1 MNIQTPSSGGR
12 LRQAI
17 VSTVGVVALC
27 AATVL
32 SAQTTSS
39 SGSSTSNGSSTS
51 SSATPSYDTSGSAA
65 NPRTSSDRTRTGSG
79 GSTSG
84 TGSSYD
90 SATSSSSTGGMA
102 GSNDGSNLARAD
114 RRFVTKA
121 AELNTEEVRLSELA
135 AQQASSP
142 EVRSFAQQL
151 VTEHTQAS
159 TELSSLA
166 SRKGLS
172 AMARDDYDQR
182 AVTKLG
188 KKSGTDFD
196 KAYLDKMVD
205 AHEDAV
211 DLFDK
216 ESRHAKDPELQAF
229 ASKML
234 PKLRE
239 HQQHARSLEQTISG
253 SSGQSGMSG
262 SSRSSSTSGSGTP
275 TP

>member
-1 MNIQTPSSGGR
+1 M
-12 LRQAI
+12 
-17 VSTVGVVALC
+17 
-27 AATVL
+27 
-32 SAQTTSS
+32 
-39 SGSSTSNGSSTS
+39 SGSN
-51 SSATPSYDTSGSAA
+51 
-65 NPRTSSDRTRTGSG
+65 
-79 GSTSG
+79 
-84 TGSSYD
+84 
-90 SATSSSSTGGMA
+90 
-102 GSNDGSNLARAD
+102 SNDGSNLARAD

-135 AQQASSP
+135 AQQATNP

-172 AMARDDYDQR
+172 ATTRDDFDQR

-188 KKSGTDFD
+188 KKSGSDFD

-216 ESRHAKDPELQAF
+216 ASRNAKDPELQAF

-239 HQQHARSLEQTISG
+239 HQQHARSLEQTVSNDSGSGSHSGMSGRSSSSG
-253 SSGQSGMSG
+253 SSGSGSMRSSSSG
-262 SSRSSSTSGSGTP
+262 SSSGSSGSSGSSSGSGTSGTSGTGTT

>member
-1 MNIQTPSSGGR
+1 MSANNSDNSNI
-12 LRQAI
+12 
-17 VSTVGVVALC
+17 
-27 AATVL
+27 
-32 SAQTTSS
+32 
-39 SGSSTSNGSSTS
+39 
-51 SSATPSYDTSGSAA
+51 
-65 NPRTSSDRTRTGSG
+65 
-79 GSTSG
+79 
-84 TGSSYD
+84 
-90 SATSSSSTGGMA
+90 
-102 GSNDGSNLARAD
+102 ARAD

-135 AQQASSP
+135 AQQATNP

-159 TELSSLA
+159 TELTGLA

-172 AMARDDYDQR
+172 AMSRDDFDQR

-188 KKSGTDFD
+188 KKSGGDFD
-196 KAYLDKMVD
+196 KAYLEKMVD
-205 AHEDAV
+205 AHEDAI

-216 ESRHAKDPELQAF
+216 ESRNGKDPELQAF

-239 HQQHARSLEQTISG
+239 HQQHARSLEQTVAG
-253 SSGQSGMSG
+253 ETGGHGGLFHRSSSNNSDS
-262 SSRSSSTSGSGTP
+262 SSRSGSSTSGAGTSGTGTT